1 MSDEKILDPI
11 DAGAPIL
18 QPVEKASAE
27 KISAHQ
33 VAAYLRRHPRFLDE
47 YPDLALGLVVPREAG
62 QATSLASYQLDVLRD
77 KNRELN
83 RRLHE
88 LFATAQDNERLTVRT
103 HQLALALMRANTPA
117 ETLKTMVAT
126 LTEDFQGELVHVLL
140 HESIA
145 GLEGADWL
153 QVVARRD
160 KSMQPLKE
168 FFEAG
173 EPLCGRLQPDKLEL
187 LFGARAHEV
196 QSCALLALDDRGVI
210 AIGSRDGNRFY
221 PGMGTLFLRLM
232 ADTLL
237 AALARFDACPEP
249 DRRAQPAA
257 ARGVFDSPD

>member
-1 MSDEKILDPI
+1 MSDDILDPT
-11 DAGAPIL
+11 DADE
-18 QPVEKASAE
+18 PVASKPVIA
-27 KISAHQ
+27 KISANQ
-33 VAAYLRRHPRFLDE
+33 VAAFLRRHPRFLDD

-62 QATSLASYQLDVLRD
+62 HATSLASYQLDVLRD

-88 LFATAQDNERLTVRT
+88 LFAVAQDNERLTVRT
-103 HQLALALMRANTPA
+103 HQLALALMRARTPA
-117 ETLKTMVAT
+117 DTLKTMAAT
-126 LTEDFQGELVHVLL
+126 LSEDFQGELVQVLL
-140 HESIA
+140 HAPVE
-145 GLEGADWL
+145 GLDDADWL
-153 QVVARRD
+153 QVIARRD

-168 FFEAG
+168 FFDAG

-196 QSCALLALDDRGVI
+196 QSCALLALDERGVI

-249 DRRAQPAA
+249 GRKAQPATA
-257 ARGVFDSPD
+257 SGVFDSPD